1 MKIVLLIFLISALVV
16 FGVAYLTYRI
26 TFYSSPKNRGEAP
39 PLPESDGYTG
49 APRVLL
55 DEMMA
60 DMRKRPFELVSIR
73 SVDGLTLYGRY
84 YHFYDNAP
92 IELQFHGYR
101 GSAFRDY
108 CGGNRMAR
116 EGGHNALVVDQRAQG
131 MSEGKTITF
140 GIMERLDCREW
151 VRYIADHFGKDLPI
165 LLTGVSMGAATVL
178 MASEMD
184 LPGNVVGIIADSPFT
199 SPEDIIRKV
208 CGEDRK
214 IPPRLAMP
222 FIRLGA
228 RIFGGFNLS
237 EASALDAVTRAKYPV
252 LLVHGEADDFVPCEM
267 SRRLFEACTCEKQL
281 ETFPGAAHGFSLMV
295 DLERYR
301 KFIGEFNRKYVPNQ
315 DKLPG
320 NIL

>member
-208 CGEDRK
+208 CGDVHV
-214 IPPRLAMP
+214 PADLAYPFLTLAARL
-222 FIRLGA
+222 
-228 RIFGGFNLS
+228 FGGFGLTDADAA
-237 EASALDAVTRAKYPV
+237 EAVKHAKVPI
-252 LLVHGEADDFVPCEM
+252 LLIHGEDDRFVPCAMGREIAAANP
-267 SRRLFEACTCEKQL
+267 SLVEL
-281 ETFPGAAHGFSLMV
+281 HTFPEAGHGLSFLVDRPRYERVVRDFFARILRPEDAAV
-295 DLERYR
+295 R
-301 KFIGEFNRKYVPNQ
+301 
-315 DKLPG
+315 
-320 NIL
+320 